1 MGLFGKKNPER
12 VEVKGKILQ
21 CPICDGDLFWQ
32 REAQLNT
39 ALATFFNVD
48 WANASATCVICA
60 YCGYIFWFSPMKP
73 MQ

>member
-1 MGLFGKKNPER
+1 MGLFEKKEPER

-48 WANASATCVICA
+48 
-60 YCGYIFWFSPMKP
+60 
-73 MQ
+73 